1 MKGTKI
7 MIAVLLAGAV
17 MLNSCK
23 KTETGAYSVRMT
35 DDPGPYSQVN
45 VDVRSV
51 EVIGD
56 HGTATLATHAG
67 VYNLLD
73 FANGVD
79 TLIAT
84 GNLAVGNISQV
95 RLILGSNNSILL
107 NGTLIPITVPSG
119 EESGLKLN
127 IHQSVTAGSNTI
139 LLLDFDA
146 NQSIVA
152 EGNGAYHLK
161 PVLRVLDV
169 DISTTGMIAG
179 HISPP
184 STPVVVTVSGGGH
197 VYSTVEDRNGYF
209 KIKGLAAGTYSV
221 TITPNLPLLPIT
233 IPNVSVSVGATS
245 DLGLVA
251 F

>member
-1 MKGTKI
+1 
-7 MIAVLLAGAV
+7 
-17 MLNSCK
+17 
-23 KTETGAYSVRMT
+23 
-35 DDPGPYSQVN
+35 
-45 VDVRSV
+45 
-51 EVIGD
+51 
-56 HGTATLATHAG
+56 
-67 VYNLLD
+67 
-73 FANGVD
+73 
-79 TLIAT
+79 
-84 GNLAVGNISQV
+84 
-95 RLILGSNNSILL
+95 
-107 NGTLIPITVPSG
+107 
-119 EESGLKLN
+119 
-127 IHQSVTAGSNTI
+127 
-139 LLLDFDA
+139 
-146 NQSIVA
+146 
-152 EGNGAYHLK
+152 
-161 PVLRVLDV
+161 VLDV